1 MPRDTPEPADALVK
15 CGEVIVSGEH
25 APLRKLSPYS
35 VVWQGSVVVGWAVFA
50 PAAAV
55 VATAS

>member
-1 MPRDTPEPADALVK
+1 VTPEPADALVT
-15 CGEVIVSGEH
+15 CGEVSVSGEH
-25 APLRKLSPYS
+25 PPFRKPSPYS